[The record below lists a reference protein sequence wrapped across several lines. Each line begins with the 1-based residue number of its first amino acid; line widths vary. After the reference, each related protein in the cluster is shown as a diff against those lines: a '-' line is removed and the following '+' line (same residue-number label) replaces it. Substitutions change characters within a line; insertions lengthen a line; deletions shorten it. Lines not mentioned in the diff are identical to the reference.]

1 MSDINFIKYHYDKDL
16 DPLFHKFLLWSSYI
30 LPYTLKKPLIKDN
43 IVQKIDALNKV
54 REKFKTNYMDNKEGI
69 RLLLEKINKSLMNL
83 ISDEEFKDILNKQLK
98 KLSKI
103 SNVEYKPIDDIN
115 ELYQTNKI
123 LYDKMEDEDKEKFL
137 YDHLNK
143 AILKSFNLYKEV
155 KNKRINNIIDERI
168 KQKVNPSAL
177 KSVKAIKE
185 KKEKQNKEADTLKEL
200 IKSQNPK
207 NIMLNDLKETINNYS
222 KLNIDKYFNDVLN
235 YYQKTN
241 QKDKYDDIVKNKNK
255 WNDIISDIKL
265 LGDNI
270 TLDKLQNYTSDVQ
283 SIFNNIK
290 NEYETKKNDINDLI
304 KKDSDDLVE
313 SEKIKRESEEAL
325 KLEKAKEQAI
335 REEKIRKETEE
346 KIRKEYEEKAKQEQE
361 KAKKEKAKKERE
373 EFEDIVQNHI
383 KFGVGEAQELY
394 GKRPEELYDDILK
407 GKKIKMSKDNY
418 KKLLII
424 KDDPVFT
431 QYFTTTDKKTGET
444 RFKYAGDIRPTNKK
458 DNDGIDILN
467 MHHPGL
473 DLKFK
478 DMKEILNKSVRKP
491 FRILFTPSPSPPST
505 PTSTTSSTSSEA
517 SQLPT
522 PTKTE
527 EVKIDILE
535 PNIDNQSQISTSSRS
550 SSVPPERE
558 KEKDLNTVSVETKDD
573 NSISSQGILGTIF
586 GGIKSLLGLSSS
598 VLNDKVAE
606 ELLKYKDEKNGNK
619 IIDCIIL
626 WELMHHHKDI
636 PKSKYTDIIKEF
648 DKKHRP
654 KLFYVRNKFKKYN
667 NSDKF
672 LSGFPF
678 GLLAGLIP
686 GIAQGVGS
694 IISAI
699 KGNGCSAYKGKRNAV
714 KGGKCLSLD
723 ALNKIKSEIKN

>member
-1 MSDINFIKYHYDKDL
+1 
-16 DPLFHKFLLWSSYI
+16 
-30 LPYTLKKPLIKDN
+30 
-43 IVQKIDALNKV
+43 
-54 REKFKTNYMDNKEGI
+54 MDNKEGI

-103 SNVEYKPIDDIN
+103 SNIEYKPIDDIN

-123 LYDKMEDEDKEKFL
+123 LYDKLEDEDKEKFL

-143 AILKSFNLYKEV
+143 SILKSFNLYKEV

-241 QKDKYDDIVKNKNK
+241 QKDKYDAIVKDKNK
-255 WNDIISDIKL
+255 WNNIISDIKL

-270 TLDKLQNYTSDVQ
+270 TVDKLQNYISDVH
-283 SIFNNIK
+283 SIFNIIQ
-290 NEYETKKNDINDLI
+290 NEYKTNEVGINDLI

-313 SEKIKRESEEAL
+313 REKIKRESEEAL
-325 KLEKAKEQAI
+325 RLEKAKEQALKD
-335 REEKIRKETEE
+335 EEIRKKQEEIKKATEE
-346 KIRKEYEEKAKQEQE
+346 KIRKEYEEKAK
-361 KAKKEKAKKERE
+361 KEKAKKERE
-373 EFEDIVQNHI
+373 KFVDVVKNHA
-383 KFGVGEAQELY
+383 KLAVNEAQDLY
-394 GKRPEELYDDILK
+394 GKHPNDIEIDILN
-407 GKKIKMSKDNY
+407 GKPPKMTKENY

-424 KDDPVFT
+424 KDDPIF
-431 QYFTTTDKKTGET
+431 QSQFTTKDKVSGET
-444 RFKYAGDIRPTNKK
+444 RFKYSRDIRTNKSNPTK
-458 DNDGIDILN
+458 DEEAISSLN
-467 MHHPGL
+467 EKYPGL
-473 DLKFK
+473 NLDFK
-478 DMKEILNKSVRKP
+478 GMKEILNKKYRDNSKTMR
-491 FRILFTPSPSPPST
+491 LLLTPSPSSTSTTSSVASQLSSPEPPST
-505 PTSTTSSTSSEA
+505 PTK
-517 SQLPT
+517 L
-522 PTKTE
+522 E
-527 EVKIDILE
+527 EIKIDDTLE
-535 PNIDNQSQISTSSRS
+535 PNIDNQSQSSRS
-550 SSVPPERE
+550 SSVPPERK
-558 KEKDLNTVSVETKDD
+558 KEKDLNTVSAETKDD
-573 NSISSQGILGTIF
+573 NNISTQGILGTIF

-636 PKSKYTDIIKEF
+636 PKTKYTDIIKEF

-699 KGNGCSAYKGKRNAV
+699 KGNGCSAYKGKKNAV

-723 ALNKIKSEIKN
+723 ALNQIKSEIKN

>member
-1 MSDINFIKYHYDKDL
+1 MSDINFIKYQYDKDL

-43 IVQKIDALNKV
+43 IIQKIDALNKV

-83 ISDEEFKDILNKQLK
+83 ISEEEFKDILNKQLK

-103 SNVEYKPIDDIN
+103 SNIEYKPIDDIN

-177 KSVKAIKE
+177 KTGKAIKE
-185 KKEKQNKEADTLKEL
+185 KKEKQTKEADTLKEL

-222 KLNIDKYFNDVLN
+222 KLNIDKYFNDVLY

-241 QKDKYDDIVKNKNK
+241 QKNKYDDIVKNKNK
-255 WNDIISDIKL
+255 WNAIISDIKL

-270 TLDKLQNYTSDVQ
+270 TVDKLQNYISDVH
-283 SIFNNIK
+283 SIFNNIQ
-290 NEYETKKNDINDLI
+290 NEYDTKKNDINDLI

-313 SEKIKRESEEAL
+313 REKIKRESEEAL
-325 KLEKAKEQAI
+325 RLEKAKEQA
-335 REEKIRKETEE
+335 EIRKATEE
-346 KIRKEYEEKAKQEQE
+346 KIRKEYEEKAKQE
-361 KAKKEKAKKERE
+361 KEKKERE
-373 EFEDIVQNHI
+373 EFEDIVKNHV
-383 KFGVGEAQELY
+383 KYGVAEAQELY

-424 KDDPVFT
+424 KDDPVFS
-431 QYFTTTDKKTGET
+431 QYFTTKDKKTGET
-444 RFKYAGDIRPTNKK
+444 RFKYAGDIRQTNKRDK
-458 DNDGIDILN
+458 EGIDTLN
-467 MHHPGL
+467 KNHPGL
-473 DLKFK
+473 NLEFK

-491 FRILFTPSPSPPST
+491 FRILFTPSPSPT
-505 PTSTTSSTSSEA
+505 STSSES

-522 PTKTE
+522 PTISTPTTLE
-527 EVKIDILE
+527 EIKIDTLE
-535 PNIDNQSQISTSSRS
+535 PNIDESQISTSSRS

-573 NSISSQGILGTIF
+573 NSISSQGILGSIIKGIGSIF
-586 GGIKSLLGLSSS
+586 GLGSNVLSDDI
-598 VLNDKVAE
+598 VK

-636 PKSKYTDIIKEF
+636 PKTKYTDIIKEF

-699 KGNGCSAYKGKRNAV
+699 KGNGCSAYKGKKNAV